1 MGEAFEASQRGD
13 FPQPSPRRAGA
24 ITAGGE
30 VLLMAMDE
38 RRQDFKRKYEK
49 ANPGTNRETLT
60 SQS

>member
-38 RRQDFKRKYEK
+38 RRQDFKKEI
-49 ANPGTNRETLT
+49 
-60 SQS
+60 